1 MVESPTRKISGAV
14 RSELQPRLVSR
25 AKCRVTD
32 PGANPD
38 EKTDEA
44 RTPLGK
50 SWPAPETVST
60 GSGKRNH
67 VQRRLA
73 VKPGVGHERS
83 AQIVSLGLASITEGR
98 TAPNQSRETLSV
110 LCHRFVT
117 TRPIFAGSGRKKGGC
132 LVFGRSQGPILIF
145 STLPG
150 ASASLTGLC
159 LERPALFWCLW
170 VQGDV
175 LQSFPFA
182 QNS

>member
-73 VKPGVGHERS
+73 VKPWVGHEGPPRS
-83 AQIVSLGLASITEGR
+83 LAWVLLQLRKGVQPRTSHGKLYRFYVTDMSSPGSISHEREEG
-98 TAPNQSRETLSV
+98 T
-110 LCHRFVT
+110 
-117 TRPIFAGSGRKKGGC
+117 GRM
-132 LVFGRSQGPILIF
+132 FGIWQVPMTDSSIF
-145 STLPG
+145 SG
-150 ASASLTGLC
+150 AWSLC
-159 LERPALFWCLW
+159 EPYR
-170 VQGDV
+170 
-175 LQSFPFA
+175 SFT
-182 QNS
+182 